1 MFTLLDP
8 ITADLFF
15 TLTTSLGLLLAGA
28 ATIAALPWTTAEIA
42 ATEKAFVDLLP
53 TTNPSAQRVRAV
65 R

>member
-15 TLTTSLGLLLAGA
+15 TLASSVGLLLAGA
-28 ATIAALPWTTAEIA
+28 ATIASLPWTTAEIA
-42 ATEKAFVDLLP
+42 ATEKAFVGLLP
-53 TTNPSAQRVRAV
+53 VANPSAQRVRAV

>member
-15 TLTTSLGLLLAGA
+15 TLATSLGLIVAGA
-28 ATIAALPWTTAEIA
+28 ATIAALPWTTAEIS
-42 ATEKAFVDLLP
+42 ATEKAFASLLP
-53 TTNPSAQRVRAV
+53 VPDPAAQRIRAA